1 MIIKY
6 LGHSAFLVDVGKKL
20 LFDPWLSGNPWVKEP
35 VEVKPDYIFVSHSH
49 SDHGLEDAIKISQK
63 TYAPIISIFELAN
76 YAKQRGAKA
85 IGGNIGGIMK
95 IDELDVFLTPA
106 LHSSSLGSPV
116 GFIVKYNG
124 KTLYHAGDTGYFAE
138 MRFLGERFSID
149 VAFLP
154 IGSTF
159 TMGIDE
165 CLFAIRD
172 LKPRFVVP
180 MHYNTFPAIKA
191 EPQKLKERVENTVII
206 NPGEEVKLEI

>member
-6 LGHSAFLVDVGKKL
+6 FGHSAFLVDIGKKI
-20 LFDPWLSGNPWVKEP
+20 LFDPWLKGNPWVKEP
-35 VEVKPDYIFVSHSH
+35 VEVNADYIFVSHSH
-49 SDHGLEDAIKISQK
+49 SDHGLEDAINISQK
-63 TYAPIISIFELAN
+63 TDVPIISIFELAN
-76 YAKQRGAKA
+76 YAKQKGARA

-95 IDELDVFLTPA
+95 VDELEVFLTPA

-138 MRFLGERFSID
+138 MKFLGKRFNID

-154 IGSTF
+154 IGGTF
-159 TMGIDE
+159 TMGVEE
-165 CLFAIRD
+165 CLFAIKD
-172 LKPRFVVP
+172 LKPGFAVP

-191 EPQKLKERVENTVII
+191 EPQRLKEKLKTH
-206 NPGEEVKLEI
+206 

>member
-6 LGHSAFLVDVGKKL
+6 FGHSAFLVDIGKKI
-20 LFDPWLSGNPWVKEP
+20 LFDPWLKGNPWVKEP
-35 VEVKPDYIFVSHSH
+35 VEVNADYIFVSHSH
-49 SDHGLEDAIKISQK
+49 SDHGLEDAINISQK
-63 TYAPIISIFELAN
+63 TDVPIISIFELAN
-76 YAKQRGAKA
+76 YAKQKGARA

-95 IDELDVFLTPA
+95 VDELEVFLTPA

-138 MRFLGERFSID
+138 MKFLGERFNID

-154 IGSTF
+154 IGGTF
-159 TMGIDE
+159 TMGVEE
-165 CLFAIRD
+165 CLFAIKD

-191 EPQKLKERVENTVII
+191 EPQRLKEKVENTLIVE
-206 NPGEEVKLEI
+206 PGQELKLEI